1 MFTHMDYIYE
11 VYQKRSF
18 SKAAQKLFISQS
30 SLSLTIKR
38 AEEKI
43 GMPIFDRSTY
53 PIQLTEFGTL
63 YINAVEDIRSITQGL
78 TDYIHDVNHLQK
90 GQLSVGASNFFGTYL
105 IAPAVSLFKK
115 QYPNISVKMHEGQT
129 TDLQSKLTNGSIDLL
144 VSNWTLDPAAFHRE
158 FLFTE
163 QLLLAVPRGL
173 MDSPLCQ
180 ESVVTAEDLEGERFR
195 QIPGVSLKQFAQIPF
210 VGMRQGNDSRT
221 RMEMMFADAGVQPQW
236 VLELDQASTAYHLVC
251 DGMGASVVANTI
263 IRAMGVQP
271 NVILYKLDHPQ
282 ARRDV
287 AIYTRKVSY
296 VTRTMDAFIQIL
308 RNREQ

>member
-11 VYQKRSF
+11 VYKERSF
-18 SKAAQKLFISQS
+18 SKAAQNLYISQS
-30 SLSLTIKR
+30 SLSLTVKR

-63 YINAVEDIRSITQGL
+63 YINAVEDIRTITKGL
-78 TDYIHDVNHLQK
+78 SDYIHDVNHLQK
-90 GQLSVGASNFFGTYL
+90 GQLSVGASNFFATYL
-105 IAPAVSLFKK
+105 IAPAVSLFKH

-129 TDLQSKLTNGSIDLL
+129 TDLQAKLISGSIDLL
-144 VSNWTLDPAAFHRE
+144 VSNWTLDSADFQRE
-158 FLFTE
+158 YLFTE
-163 QLLLAVPRGL
+163 QMVLAVPKSL
-173 MDSPLCQ
+173 LPDPILP
-180 ESVVTAEDLEGERFR
+180 ESIIKPEELANG
-195 QIPGVSLKQFAQIPF
+195 IPARRPGISLKEFSSIPF

-221 RMEMMFADAGVQPQW
+221 RMESMFSDSGVQPQW

-251 DGMGASVVANTI
+251 DGMGASIVADTI
-263 IRAMGVQP
+263 IRAMGIPP
-271 NVILYKLDHPQ
+271 NVVLYKLDHPQ

-296 VTRTMDAFIQIL
+296 VTRTTDAFIQIL
-308 RNREQ
+308 RNRI

>member
-11 VYQKRSF
+11 VYQERSF

-63 YINAVEDIRSITQGL
+63 YINAVEDIRNITKGL

-129 TDLQSKLTNGSIDLL
+129 PDLQAKLTNGSIDLL
-144 VSNWTLDPAAFHRE
+144 VSNWTLDPSAFHRE

-163 QLLLAVPRGL
+163 QLLLAVPRSL

-180 ESVVTAEDLEGERFR
+180 ESEVTAEDLEGELFH
-195 QIPGVSLKQFAQIPF
+195 QIPGVSLKQFTQIPF

-221 RMEMMFADAGVQPQW
+221 RMEAMFAEAGVQPRW
-236 VLELDQASTAYHLVC
+236 VLEMDQASTAYHLVC
-251 DGMGASVVANTI
+251 DGMGASVVADTI

-271 NVILYKLDHPQ
+271 NVVLYKLDHPQ

>member
-11 VYQKRSF
+11 VYQERSF

-129 TDLQSKLTNGSIDLL
+129 PDLQAKLTNGSIDLL
-144 VSNWTLDPAAFHRE
+144 VSNWTLDPAAFQRE

-173 MDSPLCQ
+173 LSRPLCP
-180 ESVVTAEDLEGERFR
+180 ESMLTDEELVNG
-195 QIPGVSLKQFAQIPF
+195 IPLPKPGASLKEFAYIPF

-221 RMEMMFADAGVQPQW
+221 RMEMMFADTGVQPQW
-236 VLELDQASTAYHLVC
+236 VLELDQASTAYRLVC
-251 DGMGASVVANTI
+251 DGMGASIIADTI

-271 NVILYKLDHPQ
+271 DVVLFKLDHPQ

-296 VTRTMDAFIQIL
+296 VTRTMDTFIQIL